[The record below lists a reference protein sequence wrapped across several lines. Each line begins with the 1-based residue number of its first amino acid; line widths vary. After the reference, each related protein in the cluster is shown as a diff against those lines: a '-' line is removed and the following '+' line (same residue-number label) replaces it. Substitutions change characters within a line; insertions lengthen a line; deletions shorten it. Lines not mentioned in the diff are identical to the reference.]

1 MVQLVI
7 SWGVCWS
14 LAGDRPRSSLVN
26 TSAGPPSAL
35 WGPKRGRLGPLARE
49 VGKEGARMS
58 TRARGA
64 KLRTVLG
71 VIVSCGINGAGGENH
86 KA

>member
-1 MVQLVI
+1 
-7 SWGVCWS
+7 
-14 LAGDRPRSSLVN
+14 
-26 TSAGPPSAL
+26 
-35 WGPKRGRLGPLARE
+35 
-49 VGKEGARMS
+49 MS
-58 TRARGA
+58 NFNVHVTRARGA